1 MDCLSEHSPTLSSSR
16 SLPTSCFIYEARS
29 TPIFPSANFES
40 PHIPLVSSFSDLT
53 LPKAFCRAIPFSFI
67 AIVRA
72 LVRPIVFPLRSN
84 HRLQMVHRILPSQV
98 GIIVVNQGCNLE
110 TLIVP
115 AFASASGVRCC
126 CLAPDLIQQAAA
138 EQIPHFLRRI
148 IQTRPSQ
155 TLI

>member
-1 MDCLSEHSPTLSSSR
+1 MDCLFEHWPTRSR
-16 SLPTSCFIYEARS
+16 TCSRPPYCFIYVARS

-67 AIVRA
+67 ANVRA
-72 LVRPIVFPLRSN
+72 PERPIVFPLQSN
-84 HRLQMVHRILPSQV
+84 HRLLMVHQTLPSQV
-98 GIIVVNQGCNLE
+98 GIIVVNQECNLE
-110 TLIVP
+110 TVLVP
-115 AFASASGVRCC
+115 AFASASGERYC
-126 CLAPDLIQQAAA
+126 CLAPDLIQQAVA
-138 EQIPHFLRRI
+138 EQILHFLRRT